1 MENTINIGKIIL
13 PNLTQAGRW
22 VTEHELFISQVYI
35 GTNHS
40 GSNFDRLAFKQM
52 LRNINI
58 ESSAVSEGQK
68 VEVKWL
74 EMF

>member
-1 MENTINIGKIIL
+1 MNYLSAKFTLSEQGASVPLFTEGKL
-13 PNLTQAGRW
+13 
-22 VTEHELFISQVYI
+22 

>member
-1 MENTINIGKIIL
+1 MIL
-13 PNLTQAGRW
+13 PNLTQAERW

-68 VEVKWL
+68 VEVNWL
-74 EMF
+74 EKF